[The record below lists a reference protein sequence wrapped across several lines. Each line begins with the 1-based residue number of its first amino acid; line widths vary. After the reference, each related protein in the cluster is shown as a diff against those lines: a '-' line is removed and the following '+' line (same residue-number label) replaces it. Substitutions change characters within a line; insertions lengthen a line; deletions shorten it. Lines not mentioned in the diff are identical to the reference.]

1 MDPYVR
7 VKGASNELTLKRLTV
22 TPSEIDH
29 SSLKFGR
36 KFFSDVNECKVDL
49 HKYHSDANC
58 ENAEGSYNCTCK
70 PEYIGDGFNCRPEGG
85 SINFI

>member
-1 MDPYVR
+1 MPRTVPRTPRCLALCKDP
-7 VKGASNELTLKRLTV
+7 VKAANNELTLKKRLTV

-49 HKYHSDANC
+49 HKCHSDTNC

-70 PEYIGDGFNCRPEGG
+70 PEYI
-85 SINFI
+85 